1 MKPTT
6 KMKSKIPTITVQ
18 SDECAINIGQVVE
31 GGEITNPGTPY
42 YVHIGEWVELLPVMT
57 VSEVMQI
64 SRLQNATGDTGV
76 LGKNLSDLC
85 KELSRRILS
94 WNWTGLLGEELEQP
108 HNRPE
113 ILEGLSSEELMWL
126 MAATGSGES
135 ADARKKGS
143 AKSANTS

>member
-1 MKPTT
+1 MKPS
-6 KMKSKIPTITVQ
+6 KIKSKIPTIVVQ

-31 GGEITNPGTPY
+31 NGEITNPGTPY

-64 SRLQNATGDTGV
+64 SRLQNATTDATE

-85 KELSRRILS
+85 NELSRRILA

-113 ILEGLSSEELMWL
+113 VLERLASEELMWL
-126 MAATGSGES
+126 MSATGTGES
-135 ADARKKGS
+135 ADTRKKDS
-143 AKSANTS
+143 VKSGNTS

>member
-64 SRLQNATGDTGV
+64 SRLQNATGDTGE

-85 KELSRRILS
+85 KELSRHGTGRDS
-94 WNWTGLLGEELEQP
+94 WARNWSNPIT
-108 HNRPE
+108 
-113 ILEGLSSEELMWL
+113 
-126 MAATGSGES
+126 
-135 ADARKKGS
+135 ARRYWRGCPPR
-143 AKSANTS
+143 N